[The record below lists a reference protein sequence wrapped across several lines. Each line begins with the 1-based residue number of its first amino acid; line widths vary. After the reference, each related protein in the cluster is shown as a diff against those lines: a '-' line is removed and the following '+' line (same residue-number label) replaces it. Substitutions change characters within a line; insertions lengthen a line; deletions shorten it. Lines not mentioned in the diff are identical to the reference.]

1 MTDCIPGLFRSCARF
16 LPERGRDWMETR
28 AATHG
33 YAPFRGGS
41 DPGVLPLRKGAYLIR
56 RTVQPYAAGHR
67 RRSPGG
73 FGRSGKGGHRAG
85 SNLPALRLSPPQG
98 ERERAAALSHYNRIR
113 RCVRRG
119 WPWRWRDSPVHQLVK
134 KAFLTSDA
142 PVGRHGMRRRYRF
155 CL

>member
-41 DPGVLPLRKGAYLIR
+41 EPGVLPLRKGAYLIR

-73 FGRSGKGGHRAG
+73 FGRSGKDRHSAG
-85 SNLPALRLSPPQG
+85 SNLPALRLSPPSRRARAGCSPFALQSYPAVCTTG
-98 ERERAAALSHYNRIR
+98 VAVAVERLPRPPACQKGFFDKRRAGRTTRHAAQI
-113 RCVRRG
+113 
-119 WPWRWRDSPVHQLVK
+119 
-134 KAFLTSDA
+134 
-142 PVGRHGMRRRYRF
+142 
-155 CL
+155 